1 MVEQDILLISSGL
14 SPQVITETLY
24 YFHKSK
30 EKINFSE
37 VHVITDQNGWKL
49 IDKHLLKGEQWFNKF
64 FEDYQLDRSAVEF
77 SKETIHVLMDKDGN
91 PLNDLLTVSAN
102 SSAVNQ
108 IFDIIQKLTNDPKKR
123 LITNIAGGRKT
134 MSVIIGQAMQF
145 YGKKEDL
152 LTHVIIDERFLRL
165 NDFYYP
171 TPKSTFK
178 IVQDEKID
186 YSKIK
191 IILNELPYIR
201 LKPLLGKLIDHTEDD
216 SLKNLVSI
224 AQKHINELIKPISI
238 SINRY
243 DSSINIDNETLK
255 FPKKNLAIYSALLNL
270 IKNDYSEQNKE
281 VGFIKID
288 NLIEE
293 NFLKDYLFF
302 YEKLHSPFSVLVS
315 KERDRINDK
324 KERNKF
330 YTLSWLQETRS
341 KINRLLKDNLPA
353 HIYVRSKVI
362 SSGKYGDKSYGLTIK
377 KVSINL
383 ESFFNEQ
390 N

>member
-330 YTLSWLQETRS
+330 YTLNWLQETRS

-383 ESFFNEQ
+383 KSFFNEQ

>member
-1 MVEQDILLISSGL
+1 M
-14 SPQVITETLY
+14 
-24 YFHKSK
+24 
-30 EKINFSE
+30 
-37 VHVITDQNGWKL
+37 
-49 IDKHLLKGEQWFNKF
+49 
-64 FEDYQLDRSAVEF
+64 
-77 SKETIHVLMDKDGN
+77 
-91 PLNDLLTVSAN
+91 
-102 SSAVNQ
+102 
-108 IFDIIQKLTNDPKKR
+108 
-123 LITNIAGGRKT
+123 
-134 MSVIIGQAMQF
+134 
-145 YGKKEDL
+145 
-152 LTHVIIDERFLRL
+152 
-165 NDFYYP
+165 
-171 TPKSTFK
+171 
-178 IVQDEKID
+178 
-186 YSKIK
+186 
-191 IILNELPYIR
+191 
-201 LKPLLGKLIDHTEDD
+201 
-216 SLKNLVSI
+216 
-224 AQKHINELIKPISI
+224 
-238 SINRY
+238 
-243 DSSINIDNETLK
+243 
-255 FPKKNLAIYSALLNL
+255 